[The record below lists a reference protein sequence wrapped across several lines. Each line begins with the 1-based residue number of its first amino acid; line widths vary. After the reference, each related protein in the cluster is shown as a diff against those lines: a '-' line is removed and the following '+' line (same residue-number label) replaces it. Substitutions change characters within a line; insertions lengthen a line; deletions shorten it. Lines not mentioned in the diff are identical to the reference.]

1 MLVLELPFHIRRGR
15 ASEYRWSIIEWV
27 EKKVNN
33 IIFIDEVRKSEGG
46 IASIEREDK
55 RGNSCKYRYFAMSL
69 PNAIAMRV

>member
-1 MLVLELPFHIRRGR
+1 
-15 ASEYRWSIIEWV
+15 V